1 MKNWWWRCDN
11 TQHIQ
16 LVASKCCW
24 LTQLKS
30 FFFCL
35 ESLTFN
41 GPSFSTTFS
50 FLPTKTMGLGF
61 GFRLNL
67 KWGFPLHS
75 RFHSNS
81 TFKLMSASPAIVK
94 EASFVSAR
102 LSFLSVISEES
113 ETIGRDSLTACAF
126 SPSSPQIL
134 ENDLSIMEELKMPA
148 KENINAYKASNF
160 GILMQNLGVLEESFS
175 DSDVLRL
182 EKEILTHLSKLGA
195 LKLFNTRLSNTLQ
208 NSIFSDLASTSTEH
222 VGENKIRSEIES
234 PTSRIIVRTGKREER
249 RSRKRKLENPKTQS
263 SQLPV
268 ETILQGP
275 LQPFVSTMKG
285 SKKCSRKR
293 LAIAKKEAELSTGV
307 KMISK
312 LEQIRIALEI
322 ETGGVVSLSCWA
334 EAAGV
339 DEKMLKQQLHF
350 GWHCQDEVIRS
361 TKSLVLYL
369 ARKYRGLGIA
379 LDDLLQAGK
388 IGVLQGAE
396 RFDPAR
402 GYRFSTYVQYWIRK
416 SMSRLVARHAR
427 GIKVPG
433 TLSKAINRIQKTRKA
448 ITNSRG
454 KCQDDNEI
462 AKLTGLSLDKI
473 RSASQC
479 LRVVGSVDQK
489 IGESFQGKYLEFMA
503 DMSITTPEETVMR
516 QHMRKDIHNLL
527 AGLDSRERQVIIL
540 RYGLNNYQPKSLEEI
555 GKLFRVSKEWIR
567 KIEKKALTK
576 LRNEEINSDLSQ
588 YSKFTY

>member
-1 MKNWWWRCDN
+1 
-11 TQHIQ
+11 
-16 LVASKCCW
+16 
-24 LTQLKS
+24 
-30 FFFCL
+30 
-35 ESLTFN
+35 
-41 GPSFSTTFS
+41 
-50 FLPTKTMGLGF
+50 MGLGF

-81 TFKLMSASPAIVK
+81 TFKHISASPVSVK
-94 EASFVSAR
+94 EASFNTAR
-102 LSFLSVISEES
+102 LSFLSVTSEES
-113 ETIGRDSLTACAF
+113 ETIGKDSLTAYAF

-134 ENDLSIMEELKMPA
+134 EDDLSKMEEMKMPA

-160 GILMQNLGVLEESFS
+160 GLLMQNLGVLEESFS

-182 EKEILTHLSKLGA
+182 EKKILMHLSKLGA
-195 LKLFNTRLSNTLQ
+195 LQLFHTRLSVSLQ
-208 NSIFSDLASTSTEH
+208 SSNFLNLGSTPTDY

-234 PTSRIIVRTGKREER
+234 LTSRTIVRTSKREER
-249 RSRKRKLENPKTQS
+249 KSRKKRLENPKILS
-263 SQLPV
+263 SQLPS
-268 ETILQGP
+268 ETNWQGP
-275 LQPFVSTMKG
+275 PFVSSMKG
-285 SKKCSRKR
+285 SKNRRCKR

-312 LEQIRIALEI
+312 LEQIRTALEM
-322 ETGGVVSLSCWA
+322 ESGGVVSLSSWA

-339 DEKMLKQQLHF
+339 DEKMLQQQLHF
-350 GWHCQDEVIRS
+350 GWHCQDELIRS
-361 TKSLVLYL
+361 TKSLVLYI
-369 ARKYRGLGIA
+369 ARNYRGLGIA
-379 LDDLLQAGK
+379 LSDLLQAGK

-396 RFDPAR
+396 RFDHTR

-427 GIKVPG
+427 GIKVPC
-433 TLSKAINRIQKTRKA
+433 TLSKAINQIQKTRKA
-448 ITNSRG
+448 VTNSRG
-454 KCQDDNEI
+454 KYQDDNEI
-462 AKLTGLSLDKI
+462 AKLTGLSLNKI

-489 IGESFQGKYLEFMA
+489 IGDSFQGKCLEFMA

-527 AGLDSRERQVIIL
+527 AGLDSRERQVLIL
-540 RYGLNNYQPKSLEEI
+540 RYGFNNYQPKSLEEI

-576 LRNEEINSDLSQ
+576 LRNEEINRDLSH
-588 YSKFTY
+588 YLNLHTRVSS